1 LPHNW
6 RRIAQILSFK
16 DKFIVSVL
24 LLVIA
29 TSLIGWL
36 GYIYVS
42 LTVPIPKSG
51 GEYTEGLVGQPLYVN
66 PLLSQ
71 TSEADSDLAQL
82 IYSGLFRYDK
92 DGQVVPELAE
102 SVEVSED
109 QRTYTVHLK
118 KDLKWQDGAPL
129 TASDVI
135 FTINILQDQ
144 TYKSPLRQNWQG
156 VDISQ
161 SDDSTIVFGL
171 KNAYIGF
178 MDNLT
183 LGILPKHVWE
193 NISPEK
199 FALAEYNLHPIGSG
213 PYEVSTFQ
221 KDSGGNIL
229 TYKLVAN
236 KKYAG
241 KIPYISKLTFNFYP
255 DEEAMINAYNKK
267 EVMGISNV
275 EPDKIGN
282 LKAAKS
288 TQLHEIAIPRYFALF
303 FNQTKSSV
311 LADDNVRKA
320 LSLSIDRNEIVSEIL
335 GGKGT
340 ALASP
345 FLPQMKEFDQ
355 ELSTKSDLEQ
365 AKKILDD
372 AGWKLEDG
380 SSVRKKGGNELRFQ
394 IVTADW
400 PELSKTA
407 EVIKN
412 QLSQI
417 GVVVD
422 IQALAI
428 SDLQQNYIRT
438 REYDSLLF
446 GQVISFNPDLYSFWH
461 SSQKRDPGLNLAVFE
476 NSDVDKLLEDVRK
489 EPNEQ
494 TRIEQYKQLQQI
506 LLSDK
511 NNPAIFLYSPFYVYP
526 TSSTVKGIDA
536 EKINGPSQRFV
547 DINEWYVKTSR
558 KFK

>member
-1 LPHNW
+1 ML
-6 RRIAQILSFK
+6 
-16 DKFIVSVL
+16 L
-24 LLVIA
+24 LLVIS
-29 TSLIGWL
+29 TSLIGWV

-51 GEYTEGLVGQPLYVN
+51 GEYTEGLVGQPLYIN

-82 IYSGLFRYDK
+82 IYSGLFKYDK
-92 DGQVVPELAE
+92 NGQVVPDLAE
-102 SVEVSED
+102 SVEISED
-109 QRTYTVHLK
+109 QRTYTVYLK

-129 TASDVI
+129 TASDVL

-156 VDISQ
+156 VEISQ
-161 SDDSTIVFGL
+161 LDENTVVFGL
-171 KNAYIGF
+171 KNAYTGF

-183 LGILPKHVWE
+183 LGILPKHIWE

-199 FALAEYNLHPIGSG
+199 FALAEYNLNPIGSG

-221 KDSGGNIL
+221 KNSSGDIL
-229 TYKLVAN
+229 TYKLIAN
-236 KKYAG
+236 KKYSG

-255 DEEAMINAYNKK
+255 DEEAMTNAYNKK
-267 EVMGISNV
+267 EVMGISSI

-288 TQLHEIAIPRYFALF
+288 TQLYEIAIPRYFALF

-320 LSLSIDRNEIVSEIL
+320 LNLSIDRKKIVDEIL

-340 ALASP
+340 ALVSP
-345 FLPQMKEFDQ
+345 FLPQMKEYDQ
-355 ELSTKSDLEQ
+355 ELSINSDLEQ
-365 AKKILDD
+365 AKKILDE
-372 AGWKLEDG
+372 AGWKQDG
-380 SSVRKKGGNELRFQ
+380 SEIRKKGDNELRFQ
-394 IVTADW
+394 IITADW

-407 EVIKN
+407 EVIKQ
-412 QLSQI
+412 QLAQI
-417 GVVVD
+417 GVAVD

-476 NSDVDKLLEDVRK
+476 NSDADKLLEDVRK

-511 NNPAIFLYSPFYVYP
+511 NNPAVFLYSPFYVYP
-526 TSSTVKGIDA
+526 TTTSVKGIDV
-536 EKINGPSQRFV
+536 EKINNPSQRFV
-547 DINEWYVKTSR
+547 DVNEWYVKTSR